1 MSHLFENPET
11 WVLVAF
17 IVFVALVS
25 KKAWKFITINLD
37 ARAERISAEL
47 EEAARLR
54 EEAQGLLSQ
63 YQRDHRGVEEEV
75 ARMLEDAREEA
86 RQVVL
91 AAEERLAAQLSQKEA
106 QAQQNIRYAEAH
118 LLEDIRSAASTLTV
132 AASRELIR
140 CSLDSEK
147 ASRLMDSS
155 IDDVGDKLSAV

>member
-1 MSHLFENPET
+1 MSNLFENPET

-17 IVFVALVS
+17 IVFVALVF
-25 KKAWKFITINLD
+25 KKAWKFSTINLD

-75 ARMLEDAREEA
+75 VRMLENAREEA

-91 AAEERLAAQLSQKEA
+91 LAEERLAAQLSQKEA
-106 QAQQNIRYAEAH
+106 QAQQNIQYAEAN
-118 LLEDIRSAASTLTV
+118 LLEDIRSEAAALTV
-132 AASRELIR
+132 TASRELIR
-140 CSLDSEK
+140 RSLDSEK
-147 ASRLMDSS
+147 ASRLLDLS
-155 IDDVGDKLSAV
+155 IDDVGNKLSAI

>member
-25 KKAWKFITINLD
+25 KKAWKLITINLD
-37 ARAERISAEL
+37 ARAEGISAEL
-47 EEAARLR
+47 EETARLR

-63 YQRDHRGVEEEV
+63 YQKDHRGVEEEV
-75 ARMLEDAREEA
+75 ARVLKTAREEA
-86 RQVVL
+86 QQLVL

-118 LLEDIRSAASTLTV
+118 LLEDIRSETSALTV
-132 AASRELIR
+132 TASRELMR
-140 CSLDSEK
+140 RSLDPEK
-147 ASRLMDSS
+147 ASRLLDLS
-155 IDDVGDKLSAV
+155 IDDVGNKLSAM

>member
-17 IVFVALVS
+17 IIFVALVS
-25 KKAWKFITINLD
+25 KKAWKLITVNLD
-37 ARAERISAEL
+37 ARAEGIRAGL

-63 YQRDHRGVEEEV
+63 YQRDHRGLEEEM
-75 ARMLEDAREEA
+75 ARMLENAREEA
-86 RQVVL
+86 QQVVL

-118 LLEDIRSAASTLTV
+118 LLEDIRSEASALTV
-132 AASRELIR
+132 TASRELIR
-140 CSLDSEK
+140 RSLDSKK
-147 ASRLMDSS
+147 ASRLLDLS
-155 IDDVGDKLSAV
+155 IDDVGNKLSAI